1 MAEYSIVCG
10 IFFSHYSTDGH
21 VSCFRVLAIMNNAGM
36 NTKVQIF
43 LQGSEYTYIEY
54 IPRGGIAES
63 HGSSNINF
71 FLFFYGHTCDME
83 VPILSFF

>member
-54 IPRGGIAES
+54 IPRSGITES